1 MKSARGI
8 RAGVKNNKGAYMI
21 QALSIVIGFL
31 AGALSGLI
39 GIGGGVVMIPALV
52 LAFGFQQRLA
62 QGTTLA
68 AMVLPIGIFA
78 AWEYYKSGFVDMR
91 VALLIALGFLVGGY
105 FGARFAVGI
114 DEAILK
120 KVFGAVLFVLSI
132 KLIFFD

>member
-1 MKSARGI
+1 
-8 RAGVKNNKGAYMI
+8 MI
-21 QALSIVIGFL
+21 QALAVVIGLL

-52 LAFGFQQRLA
+52 LVFGFQQRMA

-78 AWEYYKSGFVDMR
+78 AWEYYKSGFVDMK
-91 VALLIALGFLVGGY
+91 VALFIALGFLIGGY

-114 DEAILK
+114 DEVILR
-120 KVFGAVLFVLSI
+120 KVFGVVLLALSI
-132 KLIFFD
+132 KLILFD